1 MFRLC
6 ISDIYGFRPSRR
18 QLILM
23 AQPIDSRT
31 DQHQGNNIKV
41 LSEWLESLKIT
52 EEDVSEETTEHTDK
66 MSVVLAP
73 ATA

>member
-23 AQPIDSRT
+23 AQPTDSRT
-31 DQHQGNNIKV
+31 DQHQGNNIEV
-41 LSEWLESLKIT
+41 LSEWLKIT
-52 EEDVSEETTEHTDK
+52 EEDVSEETTEYTDK